1 MSGCGTGSCGC
12 SSTEKSTAAPA
23 STLTPAQTATYEA
36 LVATMGDAPQQA
48 TPATQAGALG
58 GMSTAVAEVA
68 RVNGVALNAPHE
80 LLDEETLRQRA
91 CTELL
96 RQAAQQAGLLP
107 ASDVPGVEGA
117 ISVEASNAIEQL
129 LERELDLPD
138 PSEEACRRYHEAHPA
153 AHAQGERAQLRHVL
167 FAVTPGVDVKQLRLR
182 AEALLIELRC
192 ADDGGTQ
199 FAKAAAQW
207 SNCPSGQQ
215 GGDLGWLTRA
225 DCAPEFAREVFGGS
239 AEIGVLARL
248 VHSRFGLHVVEVVAR
263 DPGQQPSF
271 EEVRQAIAL
280 TLRQQAW
287 VNALRQYLQVLAG
300 GATVEGVV
308 LDAADTPLVQ

>member
-12 SSTEKSTAAPA
+12 GSTDSSAAAAPA
-23 STLTPAQTATYEA
+23 STLTPTQTAAYEA
-36 LVATMGDAPQQA
+36 LVATMADAPVQA
-48 TPATQAGALG
+48 MPAPVASGSG
-58 GMSTAVAEVA
+58 AVAGIA
-68 RVNGVALNAPHE
+68 RINDVALNAPHE
-80 LLDEETLRQRA
+80 LLDEEALRQRA

-96 RQAAQQAGLLP
+96 RQAAQQAGLLS
-107 ASDVPGVEGA
+107 ADDVPGALGA
-117 ISVEASNAIEQL
+117 ISTQASDAIEQL
-129 LERELDLPD
+129 LDRELPIPD

-153 AHAQGERAQLRHVL
+153 AHAHGERAQLRHVL

-182 AEALLIELRC
+182 AEALLIDLRC
-192 ADDGGTQ
+192 ADDGGAK
-199 FAKAAAQW
+199 FAEAAAQW

-225 DCAPEFAREVFGGS
+225 DCAPEFAREVFGS

-263 DPGQQPSF
+263 EAGQQPAF
-271 EEVRQAIAL
+271 EDVRQAIAL

-287 VNALRQYLQVLAG
+287 VNALRQYLQLLAG
-300 GATVEGVV
+300 AAVVEGVA
-308 LDAADTPLVQ
+308 LDAADSPLVQ

>member
-1 MSGCGTGSCGC
+1 MDDV
-12 SSTEKSTAAPA
+12 P
-23 STLTPAQTATYEA
+23 L
-36 LVATMGDAPQQA
+36 QA
-48 TPATQAGALG
+48 TLAPQAGALG
-58 GMSTAVAEVA
+58 GRGLVAAEVA

-80 LLDEETLRQRA
+80 SLDEEALRQRA

-107 ASDVPGVEGA
+107 ASDVLGVEGA
-117 ISVEASNAIEQL
+117 ISVQASDAIEQL

-192 ADDGGTQ
+192 ADDGGAQ

-225 DCAPEFAREVFGGS
+225 ECAPEFAREVFGG

-287 VNALRQYLQVLAG
+287 VNALRQYLQLLAG
-300 GATVEGVV
+300 AAVVEGVA

>member
-1 MSGCGTGSCGC
+1 MP
-12 SSTEKSTAAPA
+12 E
-23 STLTPAQTATYEA
+23 
-36 LVATMGDAPQQA
+36 
-48 TPATQAGALG
+48 
-58 GMSTAVAEVA
+58 
-68 RVNGVALNAPHE
+68 
-80 LLDEETLRQRA
+80 
-91 CTELL
+91 
-96 RQAAQQAGLLP
+96 
-107 ASDVPGVEGA
+107 
-117 ISVEASNAIEQL
+117 
-129 LERELDLPD
+129 
-138 PSEEACRRYHEAHPA
+138 PSEDACRRHHEAHPG
-153 AHAQGERAQLRHVL
+153 AHAQGERVHLRHVL

-192 ADDGGTQ
+192 ADDGGAQ

-215 GGDLGWLTRA
+215 GGDLGWLTRV
-225 DCAPEFAREVFGGS
+225 DCAPEFAREVFGG

-300 GATVEGVV
+300 AAVVEGVS
-308 LDAADTPLVQ
+308 LDAAESPLVQ

>member
-1 MSGCGTGSCGC
+1 MDDV
-12 SSTEKSTAAPA
+12 P
-23 STLTPAQTATYEA
+23 L
-36 LVATMGDAPQQA
+36 QA
-48 TPATQAGALG
+48 TLAPQAGAMG
-58 GMSTAVAEVA
+58 GGGSVAAEVA

-80 LLDEETLRQRA
+80 SLDEEALRQRA

-107 ASDVPGVEGA
+107 ASDVPGALGA
-117 ISVEASNAIEQL
+117 ISVQASDAIEQL

-192 ADDGGTQ
+192 ADDGGAQ

-225 DCAPEFAREVFGGS
+225 DCAPEFAREVFGG

-287 VNALRQYLQVLAG
+287 VNALRQYLQLLAG
-300 GATVEGVV
+300 AAVVEGVA